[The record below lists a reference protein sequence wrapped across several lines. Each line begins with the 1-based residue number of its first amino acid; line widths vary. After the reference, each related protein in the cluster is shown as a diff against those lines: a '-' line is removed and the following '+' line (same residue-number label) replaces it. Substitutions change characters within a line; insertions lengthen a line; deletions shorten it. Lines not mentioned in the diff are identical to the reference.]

1 MSHNSFQN
9 LPQNLSHICTLNSKC
24 RLNCAPPQESLQ
36 QYTEAYTKA
45 VEENARLLAESQ
57 EKDKALKESSAK
69 KEKEGE
75 EEESHPL
82 RRENDRLNARLD
94 IMRSKFSELEATST
108 ALREQLAKA
117 EASLA
122 ELTEK
127 NENLTGNLRDLLP
140 MDVFVW
146 VTPCL
151 NMVLIH
157 TLCRGARTVEERR
170 GGELAAAVR
179 LRESEAATGGRAE
192 REGLGRGV

>member
-1 MSHNSFQN
+1 M
-9 LPQNLSHICTLNSKC
+9 PQNLFYILPLDSKC
-24 RLNCAPPQESLQ
+24 LWNCTPPQESLQ

-57 EKDKALKESSAK
+57 EKDKALKDMSAERE
-69 KEKEGE
+69 KEKEGK

-127 NENLTGNLRDLLP
+127 NENLTGNLRDLLQI
-140 MDVFVW
+140 DVFS
-146 VTPCL
+146 C
-151 NMVLIH
+151 
-157 TLCRGARTVEERR
+157 
-170 GGELAAAVR
+170 
-179 LRESEAATGGRAE
+179 
-192 REGLGRGV
+192 

>member
-1 MSHNSFQN
+1 MN
-9 LPQNLSHICTLNSKC
+9 CT
-24 RLNCAPPQESLQ
+24 PPQESLQ

-57 EKDKALKESSAK
+57 EKDKALKDMKYMSAEK
-69 KEKEGE
+69 EKEKEGE

-140 MDVFVW
+140 MDVFIW

-157 TLCRGARTVEERR
+157 TVQR
-170 GGELAAAVR
+170 
-179 LRESEAATGGRAE
+179 SENS
-192 REGLGRGV
+192 

>member
-1 MSHNSFQN
+1 MFQN
-9 LPQNLSHICTLNSKC
+9 FSQNLSHICTLNSKC

-57 EKDKALKESSAK
+57 EKDKALKDMSAERE
-69 KEKEGE
+69 KEKECE
-75 EEESHPL
+75 EEENHPL

-127 NENLTGNLRDLLP
+127 NENLTGNLRYLLQI
-140 MDVFVW
+140 DVFS
-146 VTPCL
+146 C
-151 NMVLIH
+151 
-157 TLCRGARTVEERR
+157 
-170 GGELAAAVR
+170 
-179 LRESEAATGGRAE
+179 
-192 REGLGRGV
+192 

>member
-1 MSHNSFQN
+1 MN
-9 LPQNLSHICTLNSKC
+9 CT
-24 RLNCAPPQESLQ
+24 PPQESLQ

-57 EKDKALKESSAK
+57 EKDKALKESSAERE

-75 EEESHPL
+75 GEESHPL

-122 ELTEK
+122 DLTEK
-127 NENLTGNLRDLLP
+127 NEDLTGNLRDL
-140 MDVFVW
+140 FA
-146 VTPCL
+146 C
-151 NMVLIH
+151 H
-157 TLCRGARTVEERR
+157 
-170 GGELAAAVR
+170 LANNR
-179 LRESEAATGGRAE
+179 
-192 REGLGRGV
+192 